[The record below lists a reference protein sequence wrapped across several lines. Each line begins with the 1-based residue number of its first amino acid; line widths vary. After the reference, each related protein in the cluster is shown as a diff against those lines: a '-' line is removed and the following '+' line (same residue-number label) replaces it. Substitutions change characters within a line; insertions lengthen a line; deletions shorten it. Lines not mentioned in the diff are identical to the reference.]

1 MNRNPLNILH
11 TIGLKSLYP
20 IIRCQLDLTGSL
32 NLKRLKQAINLTAKI
47 IPELFCRYD
56 MDNNSWVP
64 VVTDS
69 ESLIQVI
76 TDSAQLDST
85 PDWFIQP
92 QLRVQVQPLGENSK
106 VIFTISHI
114 LTDGSGFKQFLY
126 LLCSC
131 YNYGEGACKGENT
144 VELNWLDDLLR
155 DHPVSE
161 HKKVDHPLQP
171 LLLPKI
177 AGKGE
182 QRPKVSGLRLSLT
195 ATRALLTA
203 TRAKHVTVNDVL
215 MAAFGKAV
223 QVFNSD
229 NDMISLACPTDMR
242 QYINGTPVLRVAN
255 HTARYNLAIKSPI
268 DEHFDAVVG
277 NMHEKMETLKQDKQ
291 FLDSVQS
298 LMSQYRKESV
308 QALQKIV
315 EEDYH
320 VREIGYTNFGII
332 DADKLKFDGVMVE
345 HCLLTGSFRAAPMF
359 QVACSTFNDELSL
372 GFNMIGNADEV
383 QFGRSVI
390 QQMTNRI
397 QEFSGENKLV
407 AIKI

>member
-1 MNRNPLNILH
+1 MNKNPLNILH
-11 TIGLKSLYP
+11 TIGLKALYP
-20 IIRCQLDLTGSL
+20 IIRCQLDVTGALDL
-32 NLKRLKQAINLTAKI
+32 NRLKRAIDLTAKI

-56 MDNNSWVP
+56 MANNSWIP
-64 VVTDS
+64 VVTDA
-69 ESLIQVI
+69 ESLIQVV
-76 TDSAQLDST
+76 TDDAQLDST
-85 PDWFIQP
+85 PDWFTQP
-92 QLRVQVQPLGENSK
+92 QLRVQIQPLTMKTK

-131 YNYGEGACKGENT
+131 YNYGEKTCKGENT
-144 VELNWLDDLLR
+144 VELDWLEALLR
-155 DHPVSE
+155 EHPVSS
-161 HKKVDHPLQP
+161 KKVDHPTRP

-182 QRPKVSGLRLSLT
+182 QRPTVSGLRLSST
-195 ATRALLTA
+195 ATTTLLAA
-203 TRAKHVTVNDVL
+203 THAKHVTVNDVL

-242 QYINGTPVLRVAN
+242 QYISGTPVLRVAN

-268 DEHFDAVVG
+268 DEHFGVAVW
-277 NMHEKMETLKQDKQ
+277 NLHEQMETLKQDKQ

-298 LMSQYRKESV
+298 LMSQYRKESI

-315 EEDYH
+315 EENYH
-320 VREIGYTNFGII
+320 VREIGYTNFGIV
-332 DADKLKFDGVMVE
+332 DADRLKFDGVTVE

-383 QFGRSVI
+383 QFGQSVI

-397 QEFSGENKLV
+397 QEFSDEDELKTV
-407 AIKI
+407 EI